1 MIRLLLELLS
11 AITRGLVRLAKL
23 LFRFARGR
31 PGRIALGAA
40 TVAFF
45 VFGLAAPLLYVF
57 KGAFTVPGARRA
69 PVEGQTIEEFA
80 QQHGT
85 TVAQVRELNGL
96 APDTPL
102 KPGRALQTTPDA
114 FGFNL
119 FGRLLADSTS
129 RGWIGNSLALAVI
142 VTLLTFAL
150 GLPLAFFSARREFP
164 GKAIFSALALV
175 PLILPP
181 FVGAIGMQRM
191 LGRFGTINLVLLGL
205 GIIETPFDFL
215 GSGRFWGVALL
226 EAMHLYPIMFLNLTA
241 AMANVDPGLEEAAST
256 LGDSGW
262 RRFRRVTLPL
272 MLPGVFAGCSIVF
285 IWAFTDLGTP
295 LVLQYQEVIPK
306 RIYDMSKSANVNQQG
321 YALVV
326 IVLLIT
332 AVLFA
337 VGKALSRRRPVVS
350 ATKGASVWVPPQ
362 CGPWERRIA
371 YALFGGITAVALLPH
386 AGVVLESFASRWFM
400 TVIPESFSL
409 GNVAGALTHEI
420 AATSVRNSILLSL
433 ASTTINL
440 ILGVVLAVFI
450 VRSGSRFAFLVDTG
464 AMLPLAI
471 PGIVLA
477 FGYIG
482 TYSGVSW
489 LAPRNNPIILLIV
502 AYAVRRLP
510 YVVRSC
516 SAGIEQTPR
525 MLEEASATLGATHW
539 ETMRRITL
547 PLVSAHLIAGGI
559 LAFSFAMLEVSDSM
573 ILAMREQYYPITKAI
588 YELNSR
594 LTDGPG
600 VACALGLFGTI
611 LLTASLWAA
620 SSLVGRR
627 LGEMFR
633 A

>member
-1 MIRLLLELLS
+1 MIRRLIELIAWLARKS
-11 AITRGLVRLAKL
+11 VPLAKL
-23 LFRFARGR
+23 GFRFTRGR
-31 PGRIALGAA
+31 PGHAVLTTA

-45 VFGLAAPLLYVF
+45 VFGLVVPLLYVF

-69 PVEGQTIEEFA
+69 PLEEQSIEAFA
-80 QQHGT
+80 QEHGT
-85 TVAQVRELNGL
+85 TVEMVRKLNGL
-96 APDTPL
+96 APGDQL
-102 KPGRALQTTPDA
+102 KPGRALQTTPDG
-114 FGFNL
+114 FGFSL
-119 FGRLLADSTS
+119 FGRLLADPTS
-129 RGWIGNSLALAVI
+129 RGWIGNSLALALF
-142 VTLLTFAL
+142 VTLLTFAIS
-150 GLPLAFFSARREFP
+150 LPLAFFSARREFP
-164 GKAIFSALALV
+164 GKGLLGALALV

-191 LGRFGTINLVLLGL
+191 LGRFGTINLVLMGLGL
-205 GIIETPFDFL
+205 IETPFDFL
-215 GSGRFWGVALL
+215 GAGRFWGVALL
-226 EAMHLYPIMFLNLTA
+226 EALHLYPIMFLNLTA

-306 RIYDMSKSANVNQQG
+306 RIYDMSTSANVDPQG

-326 IVLLIT
+326 LVLLIT
-332 AVLFA
+332 AALFA
-337 VGKALSRRRPVVS
+337 AGKALSKRRPVVS
-350 ATKGASVWVPPQ
+350 TTKGASVWVPPI
-362 CGPWERRIA
+362 CGAWERRIA
-371 YALFGGITAVALLPH
+371 YALFGGITALALLPH
-386 AGVVLESFASRWFM
+386 VGVVLESFASRWFM
-400 TVIPESFSL
+400 TVIPEGYSL
-409 GNVAGALTHEI
+409 GNITGALTHEI

-433 ASTTINL
+433 ASTAINL
-440 ILGVVLAVFI
+440 LLGVVLAVFI

-482 TYSGVSW
+482 AYSGVSW
-489 LAPRNNPIILLIV
+489 LAPRNSPIILLVV

-516 SAGIEQTPR
+516 SAGIEQTPP
-525 MLEEASATLGATHW
+525 MLEEASQTLGATPW
-539 ETMRRITL
+539 ETTRRITL

-573 ILAMREQYYPITKAI
+573 ILAMKEQHYPITKAI
-588 YELNSR
+588 YILNSR

-600 VACALGLFGTI
+600 VACALGLFGVI

-620 SSLVGRR
+620 SSLVGKR